1 MSTRMGKSRYIRRGY
16 LTPSEQIQFET
27 RASKW
32 YFFTGPV
39 VVFILLIIG
48 DYWFVSG
55 LVSTVPAIPL
65 ATRFLAQHLS
75 GPGVGVFSRAG
86 LAAIGVGFL
95 NFLFVLWFLVR
106 YVQWAE
112 DSYAVTNDRL
122 IKQHGRFTLLGWV
135 YDDREIQIRQIRDL
149 DVYQAKLWWKWFR
162 IGTLNI
168 HSLSEIQTPGAASR
182 GGPRPD
188 PYLNPRR
195 SLPRKK
201 PKRAKQGKPTTT
213 APTEGLADDTTYPD
227 SIDSFPGV
235 EWWFA
240 IPNPIKA
247 QRQIEESNE
256 AIEQGNRPM

>member
-39 VVFILLIIG
+39 AVFVLLIIG
-48 DYWFVSG
+48 DYWFVSA
-55 LVSTVPAIPL
+55 LVSKLPAIPV
-65 ATRFLAQHLS
+65 ATRFVAQHLS

-86 LAAIGVGFL
+86 LAATGVGFL

-149 DVYQAKLWWKWFR
+149 DVYQAKLWWKWFG

-168 HSLSEIQTPGAASR
+168 HSLSEIQTPGAVGEGR
-182 GGPRPD
+182 LRPD

-195 SLPRKK
+195 SP
-201 PKRAKQGKPTTT
+201 PKSRNG
-213 APTEGLADDTTYPD
+213 APPGAPAGVRREQD
-227 SIDSFPGV
+227 SIDRYPGV

-256 AIEQGNRPM
+256 AIEQGTRPI